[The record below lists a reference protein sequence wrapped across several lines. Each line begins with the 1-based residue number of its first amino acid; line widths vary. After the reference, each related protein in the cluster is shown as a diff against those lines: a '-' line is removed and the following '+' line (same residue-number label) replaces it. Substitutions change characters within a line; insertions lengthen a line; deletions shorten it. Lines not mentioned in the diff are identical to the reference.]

1 MWEGWKNIECF
12 IYLFDEIPYSTD
24 TTYSFDGWIALSK
37 YGIMRGRPQIT
48 GSSRS
53 GSAIT
58 IPGRNG
64 STYPSDATRD
74 NAKVSIELLVA
85 NAWTHKNSSFTA
97 IERADQL
104 VTMAMRTK
112 YFAFKEPGRNLD
124 SYFIVR
130 DTSATISDSDEN
142 ALAVKLDFEVHPV
155 RYWISGLLAFPIG
168 PADNGKTVY
177 NNFPYVI
184 GEGNDIITEWRCGT
198 DFYTPPDGE
207 PNPYLHYERN
217 GEIIRPT
224 FIIENGGTVDISIF
238 LNSESG
244 SMTKVTEIK
253 AKSLE
258 NFTILD
264 TNRCLAWTYINNEVA
279 NRNSKFS
286 GDYTLL
292 WTPVGR
298 KARYHAS
305 NNTSQVK
312 MYTNEGMLL

>member
-1 MWEGWKNIECF
+1 MWEGWKDIEGYL
-12 IYLFDEIPYSTD
+12 YLFDEIPYSTD
-24 TTYSFDGWIALSK
+24 TTYSFDGWIPLSK

-64 STYPSDATRD
+64 STYPADITRG
-74 NAKVSIELLVA
+74 NAKVSVEVLIA
-85 NAWTHKNSSFTA
+85 NTWTHLSSEYKA

-104 VTMAMRTK
+104 INMAMRTK
-112 YFAFKEPGRNLD
+112 YFAFKEPGRDLD

-130 DTSATISDSDEN
+130 NVNTTLSDADKD
-142 ALAVKLDFEVHPV
+142 AQVVKIDFEVHPV

-168 PADNGKTVY
+168 PGDNGKTVY
-177 NNFPYVI
+177 NSYPVVN
-184 GEGNDIITEWRCGT
+184 GAETEWRCGT
-198 DFYTPPDGE
+198 DFYTPLPGD

-217 GEIIRPT
+217 SEIMRPV
-224 FIIENGGTVDISIF
+224 FVIENGGTVDISIY

-244 SMTKVTEIK
+244 SMQKVTEIK

-258 NFTILD
+258 TFTTLD
-264 TNRCLAWTYINNEVA
+264 TNKCLAWTYLNNVVT
-279 NRNSKFS
+279 NMNTKFS

-298 KARYHAS
+298 RARYHAS
-305 NNTSQVK
+305 NTSSGVK